1 MTVFEKEKA
10 LGEMLNAV
18 LQTLKEWYTRA
29 PRTPDGHIDDLNL
42 YAIHTLGYAECL
54 AEIFMQA
61 GLAERLSM
69 REDIERIE
77 YEIRVLAESSLE

>member
-1 MTVFEKEKA
+1 MTIFEEEKA
-10 LGEMLNAV
+10 LGEMLNTA
-18 LQTLKEWYTRA
+18 LQTLIEWEARA
-29 PRTPDGHIDDLNL
+29 PRTPDGCLDELHL
-42 YAIHTLGYAECL
+42 YAMHTLGYAECL

-77 YEIRVLAESSLE
+77 YEIRVLAGTNEK

>member
-1 MTVFEKEKA
+1 MKIFEEEKA
-10 LGEMLNAV
+10 LGEMLNTI
-18 LQTLKEWYTRA
+18 LQTLKEWDARA

-61 GLAERLSM
+61 GLAERLAM
-69 REDIERIE
+69 WEEIERLE
-77 YEIRVLAESSLE
+77 YEIRVLAGTNEK